1 MILTTDTPR
10 YNEQM
15 NRNRQND
22 QSSKISRP
30 KVGLALGGGG
40 ARGFAHIGA
49 LQVLLENEIPIDMVA
64 GTSMGG
70 IIGSSCVC
78 GLDLDKLLLLLK
90 KLDLHD
96 LLGVPQSPLPE
107 MVERTASEYLFQ
119 RKGWRTA
126 DQEKTLKLIQFFK
139 LLTHD
144 KSFDEVD
151 IPFACVAADVDTGEE
166 IVMDHGKISRA
177 LAASAALPGI
187 HDPVRWEGHLLV
199 DGGIIDRVPIRVAV
213 SLGAEIVIAVNVSGE
228 LSDYVGTSLE
238 VIRQSMS
245 ITGQALMRTQLE
257 LMYARLGEKLL
268 IVTPDV
274 SGIKTLALDEID
286 APVKSGREA
295 MEAAL
300 PEIQRIL
307 ETSQTSV

>member
-1 MILTTDTPR
+1 MK
-10 YNEQM
+10 
-15 NRNRQND
+15 QNGH
-22 QSSKISRP
+22 QSNTARP

-49 LQVLLENEIPIDMVA
+49 LQVLIENDIPIDMVA
-64 GTSMGG
+64 GTSMGA

-78 GLDLDKLLLLLK
+78 GLNLDKLLLLLK

-107 MVERTASEYLFQ
+107 VMERTASEYLFQ
-119 RKGWRTA
+119 RRGWRDE
-126 DQEKTLKLIQFFK
+126 DQEKTLKLIGFFK

-144 KSFDEVD
+144 KSFAEVD
-151 IPFACVAADVDTGEE
+151 IPFACVAADVDTGDEV
-166 IVMDHGKISRA
+166 VMDRGKISRA

-187 HDPVRWEGHLLV
+187 HDPVRWEDHLLV

-213 SLGAEIVIAVNVSGE
+213 ALGADIVIGVNVSGE
-228 LSDYVGTSLE
+228 LADHVDTSLE

-245 ITGQALMRTQLE
+245 ITAQALMHTQLE
-257 LMYARLGEKLL
+257 LMYERLGEKLL
-268 IVTPDV
+268 VVSPDV
-274 SGIKTLALDEID
+274 SEIRTLALDEID
-286 APVKSGREA
+286 APVKSGRDA

-300 PEIQRIL
+300 PNIQRIIKNA
-307 ETSQTSV
+307 QSVI